1 MSQQSGVFQ
10 VLAEMAGVGNQ
21 QQIIKYATPIHLFP
35 TKNRLALLGTVG
47 AGKSTVVGG
56 LVMTA
61 ETLVAETKKTNEPFF
76 CRVIEGSSEIHQ
88 DVSDLREGHFPAK
101 TVAFGDFA
109 AEAGLLL
116 EWEFNV
122 DLPVLGQQTL
132 RRKLLQVPICDI
144 AGEDLQQTIRQFR
157 KQQGFIGDYAKQ
169 KVRNL
174 IAYVRESDGYIITIK
189 ATRAKGFRKQLE
201 KEADP
206 KLSPDPDVNLVRLL
220 EDLMNYKAL
229 NRSRPIKGVAV
240 VITAWD
246 RMKEVADEVG
256 FDILDPNM
264 GQHDL
269 ERFVAACFPSTYAAI
284 QSLRV
289 PNVQY
294 FPSFFEVETDEQG
307 NIKYHEDMQGGPKI
321 KQRRPDYEVGGDW
334 WRNIRKIS
342 YSEKAYVDL
351 IQWLKNFAMGM

>member
-1 MSQQSGVFQ
+1 MSQTSVFHELGEILGVNNS
-10 VLAEMAGVGNQ
+10 V
-21 QQIIKYATPIHLFP
+21 QIEKYATPIHLFP
-35 TKNRLALLGTVG
+35 TKNRLALIGTVG

-61 ETLVAETKKTNEPFF
+61 ETLVAETKRTDKPFF
-76 CRVIEGSSEIHQ
+76 CRVLEGGSEIHQ
-88 DVSDLREGHFPAK
+88 DVSDLREGHFPKK
-101 TVAFGDFA
+101 TVPFGEFA

-116 EWEFNV
+116 EWEHNIDV
-122 DLPVLGQQTL
+122 PVFGTQTF

-144 AGEDLQQTIRQFR
+144 AGEDLQQTIRQVR
-157 KQQGFIGDYAKQ
+157 RQGTIGEYSKQ

-189 ATRAKGFRKQLE
+189 ATRAKGFREQLE
-201 KEADP
+201 TEKDK

-220 EDLMNYKAL
+220 EDLMNYKSI

-246 RMKEVADEVG
+246 RMKDVAEEVG

-269 ERFVAACFPSTYAAI
+269 ERFVSACFPSTYAAI

-307 NIKYHEDMQGGPKI
+307 SVKFWEEEPGSPKI
-321 KQRRPDYEVGGDW
+321 KRRRPDYEVGGEW
-334 WRNIRKIS
+334 WRNLRKVS
-342 YSEKAYVDL
+342 YSEKSYVDL
-351 IQWLKNFAMGM
+351 IDWLKRFAMGM